1 MSIKNPKK
9 KRMNHLTMRTGWMRL
24 NLLTIADGCRLEFI
38 AERGKKN
45 A

>member
-1 MSIKNPKK
+1 
-9 KRMNHLTMRTGWMRL
+9 MRL

-45 A
+45 DRINRAETSKNIRA